1 MNAALEARQINTIR
15 ALAMDAVMRARSG
28 HTGTAMALAPLAHVL
43 FSRILRYDAAE
54 PDWLDRDRFIL
65 SAGHASMLV
74 YAMAHLV
81 GYGVTLEDIRDFRQL
96 GSITPGHPE
105 RGLTPGVEVTT
116 GPLGQGFA
124 NAVGMA
130 LAERGLR
137 SRLGA
142 DLVDHR
148 TFVIVSDG
156 DLMEGISHEAASLAG
171 HQQLGRLVAVY
182 DDNHITID
190 GSTDLALSDDAAGR
204 FGAYGWHVNDLGES
218 AEEVDGLE
226 RALREAMLVSDRP
239 SMVIVRSHIGYP
251 MPTASDTS
259 AAHGAITD
267 ADEIAA
273 AKRAMGMDPD
283 AAFVVDD
290 DVAQA
295 YLAAGA
301 RGSAERLEWEARL
314 AASGHDRGWL
324 DALWTASA
332 LNGRLS
338 ELPTFEAGTQMATR
352 VAANRVFDAS
362 MDTVPSLISGGA
374 DLTGNTGTDVTAEVL
389 SAANPGGRKLYFG
402 VREHAMGAVANGMA
416 LHGGVLPV
424 VGTFLIFSDY
434 MRPAVRLAALSGAK
448 TVFVWTH
455 DSIGVGEDGPTH
467 QPIEHL
473 ASLRAIPGLCVIRP
487 ADANETSQAWQ
498 IAVER
503 DGPTALVL
511 TRQNVGVLDGTERAS
526 QVARGAY
533 VLINTPAPAVILAG
547 TGSEVQ
553 CCTEAAALLAA
564 DGIASSVVSM
574 PSWDLFEAQDTQY
587 RASVFSHGVPV
598 LGVEAGS
605 PMGWDR
611 YADATVSM
619 NRFGASAPGSDLM
632 AHFGF
637 TAPSIADAGPQ
648 APVDTTEGMFTEG
661 SP

>member
-1 MNAALEARQINTIR
+1 MNTTLEARQINTIR

-43 FSRILRYDAAE
+43 FTRILRYDASAPE
-54 PDWLDRDRFIL
+54 WPDRDRFIL

-81 GYGVTLEDIRDFRQL
+81 GYGVTLSDIRDFRQL

-148 TFVIVSDG
+148 TYVIVSDG

-171 HQQLGRLVAVY
+171 HQQLGRLIAVY
-182 DDNHITID
+182 DDNRITID
-190 GSTDLALSDDAAGR
+190 GETDLALSDDAAGR
-204 FGAYGWHVNDLGES
+204 FEAYGWHVADLGEA
-218 AEEVDGLE
+218 AEDVDALE
-226 RALREAMLVSDRP
+226 RALREAALVSDRP
-239 SMVIVRSHIGYP
+239 SMIIVRSHIGYP

-283 AAFVVDD
+283 ATFMVDD

-295 YLAAGA
+295 YAAAGTGGA
-301 RGSAERLEWEARL
+301 AERLDWEARF
-314 AASGHDRGWL
+314 AASGHDRAWL
-324 DALWTASA
+324 DALWSA
-332 LNGRLS
+332 GAVGGRLS
-338 ELPTFEAGTQMATR
+338 ELPAFEAGTQMATR

-362 MDTVPSLISGGA
+362 LDSVPALISGGA
-374 DLTGNTGTDVTAEVL
+374 DLTGNTGTNVTAEVL
-389 SAANPGGRKLYFG
+389 SAANPEGRKLYFG

-424 VGTFLIFSDY
+424 VGTFLVFSDY

-467 QPIEHL
+467 QPVEHI
-473 ASLRAIPGLCVIRP
+473 ASLRAIPGLCVVRP

-511 TRQNVGVLDGTERAS
+511 TRQNVPVLDGTDRDA

-533 VLINTPAPAVILAG
+533 VLIDTPAPAVILAG

-553 CCTEAAALLAA
+553 CCTAAAALLAA

-574 PSWDLFEAQDTQY
+574 PSWDLFEAQDLEY
-587 RASVFSHGVPV
+587 RAAVFPDGVPV
-598 LGVEAGS
+598 LGVEAAS
-605 PMGWDR
+605 AMGWDR
-611 YADATVSM
+611 YADATVTM
-619 NRFGASAPGSDLM
+619 NRFGASAPGGDLM
-632 AHFGF
+632 DHFGF
-637 TAPSIADAGPQ
+637 TAASIADVARKLL
-648 APVDTTEGMFTEG
+648 
-661 SP
+661 

>member
-1 MNAALEARQINTIR
+1 MSTNTPDTALEARQINTIR
-15 ALAMDAVMRARSG
+15 ALAMDAVMRANSG
-28 HTGTAMALAPLAHVL
+28 HTGTAMALAPAAHVL
-43 FSRILRYDAAE
+43 FSRIMRYDAGA
-54 PDWLDRDRFIL
+54 PDWPDRDRFIL

-74 YAMAHLV
+74 YAMTHLL
-81 GYGVTLEDIRDFRQL
+81 GYGVTLDDIRDFRQL

-137 SRLGA
+137 ARLGA

-171 HQQLGRLVAVY
+171 HQQLGRLIAVY

-190 GSTDLALSDDAAGR
+190 GSTELALSDDAAQR
-204 FGAYGWHVNDLGES
+204 FEAYGWHVADLGEA
-218 AEEVDGLE
+218 AEDLDAIE
-226 RALREAMLVSDRP
+226 RALRSAMLTEDRP
-239 SMVIVRSHIGYP
+239 SMVIVRTHIGYP
-251 MPTASDTS
+251 MPTAIDTS

-267 ADEIAA
+267 ADEIAS
-273 AKRAMGMDPD
+273 AKQAMDMDPG
-283 AAFVVDD
+283 AEFVVDD

-295 YLAAGA
+295 YAAAGS
-301 RGSAERLEWEARL
+301 RGSTERLDWEARI
-314 AASGHDRGWL
+314 AASGHDPDWL
-324 DALWTASA
+324 DALWSA
-332 LNGRLS
+332 RSTTGD
-338 ELPTFEAGTQMATR
+338 PAAGPIFEAGTQMATR
-352 VAANRVFDAS
+352 VAANRVLDAS
-362 MDTVPSLISGGA
+362 LDNVPALICGGA
-374 DLTGNTGTDVTAEVL
+374 DLTGNTGTNITAEVL
-389 SAANPGGRKLYFG
+389 SADNPGGRKLFYG

-416 LHGGVLPV
+416 LHGGALPV
-424 VGTFLIFSDY
+424 VGTFLVFSDY

-473 ASLRAIPGLCVIRP
+473 ASLRAIPGLSVIRP
-487 ADANETSQAWQ
+487 ADANETAQAWQ

-503 DGPTALVL
+503 EGPTALVL
-511 TRQNVGVLDGTERAS
+511 TRQNVPVLDGTERAG
-526 QVARGAY
+526 QVERGAY
-533 VLINTPAPAVILAG
+533 VLIDTPAPAVILAG

-564 DGIASSVVSM
+564 EGIASTVVSM
-574 PSWDLFEAQDTQY
+574 PSWDLFEHQDAQY
-587 RASVFSHGVPV
+587 RSMVFPAEVPV
-598 LGVEAGS
+598 LGVEAAAAF
-605 PMGWDR
+605 GWDR

-632 AHFGF
+632 THFGF
-637 TAPSIADAGPQ
+637 TAHGIADA
-648 APVDTTEGMFTEG
+648 ARKLL
-661 SP
+661 

>member
-1 MNAALEARQINTIR
+1 MPTEADTRELEARQINTIR

-43 FSRILRYDAAE
+43 FTRILRYDAAAPE
-54 PDWLDRDRFIL
+54 WPDRDRFIL
-65 SAGHASMLV
+65 SAGHASMLT
-74 YAMAHLV
+74 YAIAHLV
-81 GYGVTLEDIRDFRQL
+81 GYGVTLDDIRDFRQL

-105 RGLTPGVEVTT
+105 HGLTPGVEVTT
-116 GPLGQGFA
+116 GPLGQGFG

-137 SRLGA
+137 ARLGA
-142 DLVDHR
+142 DIVDHR

-171 HQQLGRLVAVY
+171 HQQLGRLIAVY
-182 DDNHITID
+182 DDNRITID
-190 GSTDLALSDDAAGR
+190 GSTDLALSDDAAHR
-204 FGAYGWHVNDLGES
+204 FEAYGWHVADLGEA
-218 AEEVDGLE
+218 AEDVGAME
-226 RALREAMLVSDRP
+226 RALREAMLVDDRP
-239 SMVIVRSHIGYP
+239 SLVIVRSHIGYP
-251 MPTASDTS
+251 MPTAIDTS

-273 AKRAMGMDPD
+273 AKRAMDMDPE
-283 AAFVVDD
+283 ATFAVED
-290 DVAQA
+290 DVQA
-295 YLAAGA
+295 AYRAAGA
-301 RGSAERLEWEARL
+301 RGAAERHDWEARF
-314 AASGHDRGWL
+314 AASGHDRAWL
-324 DALWTASA
+324 DALWSA
-332 LNGRLS
+332 GAVGGHLT

-362 MDTVPSLISGGA
+362 LDSVPALISGGA
-374 DLTGNTGTDVTAEVL
+374 DLTGNTGTNVTAEVL
-389 SAANPGGRKLYFG
+389 TADNPRGRKLYFG

-424 VGTFLIFSDY
+424 VGTFLVFSDY

-467 QPIEHL
+467 QPVEHV

-511 TRQNVGVLDGTERAS
+511 TRQNVPVLDGTDRVGL
-526 QVARGAY
+526 VARGAY

-553 CCTEAAALLAA
+553 CCTDAAALLAA
-564 DGIASSVVSM
+564 DGVASTVVSM
-574 PSWDLFEAQDTQY
+574 PSWDLFEAQDADY
-587 RASVFSHGVPV
+587 RAAVFPEGVPV
-598 LGVEAGS
+598 LGVEAAS
-605 PMGWDR
+605 AMGWDR

-619 NRFGASAPGSDLM
+619 HSFGASAPGSTLM
-632 AHFGF
+632 DHFGF
-637 TAPSIADAGPQ
+637 TAPAIAQ
-648 APVDTTEGMFTEG
+648 AARKLL
-661 SP
+661 

>member
-1 MNAALEARQINTIR
+1 MNTTLEARQINTIR
-15 ALAMDAVMRARSG
+15 ALAMDAVMRANSG
-28 HTGTAMALAPLAHVL
+28 HTGTAMALAPAAHVL
-43 FSRILRYDAAE
+43 FSRIMRYDAGA
-54 PDWLDRDRFIL
+54 PDWPDRDRFIL

-74 YAMAHLV
+74 YAMTHLL
-81 GYGVTLEDIRDFRQL
+81 GYGVTLDDIRDFRQL

-137 SRLGA
+137 ARLGA

-171 HQQLGRLVAVY
+171 HQQLGRLIAVY
-182 DDNHITID
+182 DDNRITID
-190 GSTDLALSDDAAGR
+190 GSTDLALSDDAARR
-204 FGAYGWHVNDLGES
+204 FEAYGWHVADLGEA
-218 AEEVDGLE
+218 AEDLDAIE
-226 RALREAMLVSDRP
+226 RALRSAMLTDDRP
-239 SMVIVRSHIGYP
+239 SMVIIRTHIGYP
-251 MPTASDTS
+251 MPTAIDTS

-273 AKRAMGMDPD
+273 AKRAMDMDPS
-283 AAFVVDD
+283 AEFVVDD

-295 YLAAGA
+295 YAAAGA
-301 RGSAERLEWEARL
+301 RGSAERLEWEARI
-314 AASGHDRGWL
+314 AASGHDPGWL
-324 DALWTASA
+324 DALWSA
-332 LNGRLS
+332 RSTNGD
-338 ELPTFEAGTQMATR
+338 PAAGPIFEAGTQMATR
-352 VAANRVFDAS
+352 VAANRVLDAS
-362 MDTVPSLISGGA
+362 LDNVPALICGGA
-374 DLTGNTGTDVTAEVL
+374 DLTGNTGTNITAEVL
-389 SAANPGGRKLYFG
+389 SADNPGGRKLFYG

-416 LHGGVLPV
+416 LHGGALPV
-424 VGTFLIFSDY
+424 VGTFLVFSDY

-473 ASLRAIPGLCVIRP
+473 ASLRAIPGLGVIRP
-487 ADANETSQAWQ
+487 ADANETAQAWQ

-503 DGPTALVL
+503 EGPTALVL
-511 TRQNVGVLDGTERAS
+511 TRQNVPVLDGTERAG
-526 QVARGAY
+526 QVERGAY
-533 VLINTPAPAVILAG
+533 VLIDTPAPAVILAG

-564 DGIASSVVSM
+564 EGIASTVVSM
-574 PSWDLFEAQDTQY
+574 PSWDLFEHQDEQY
-587 RASVFSHGVPV
+587 RTTVFPADVPV
-598 LGVEAGS
+598 LGVEAAAAF
-605 PMGWDR
+605 GWDR

-619 NRFGASAPGSDLM
+619 SRFGASAPGSDLM
-632 AHFGF
+632 THFGF
-637 TAPSIADAGPQ
+637 TAHSIADA
-648 APVDTTEGMFTEG
+648 ARKLL
-661 SP
+661 

>member
-1 MNAALEARQINTIR
+1 MNTTLEARQINTIR
-15 ALAMDAVMRARSG
+15 ALAMDAVMRANSG
-28 HTGTAMALAPLAHVL
+28 HTGTAMALAPAAHVL
-43 FSRILRYDAAE
+43 FSRILRYDASA
-54 PDWLDRDRFIL
+54 PDWPDRDRFIL

-74 YAMAHLV
+74 YAMTHLL
-81 GYGVTLEDIRDFRQL
+81 GYGVTLNDIRDFRQL

-130 LAERGLR
+130 MAERGLR
-137 SRLGA
+137 ARLGA

-171 HQQLGRLVAVY
+171 HQQLGRLIAVY
-182 DDNHITID
+182 DDNRITID
-190 GSTDLALSDDAAGR
+190 GSTDLALSDDAARR
-204 FGAYGWHVNDLGES
+204 FEAYGWHVADLGEA
-218 AEEVDGLE
+218 AEDLE
-226 RALREAMLVSDRP
+226 AIEGALRSAMLVDDRP
-239 SMVIVRSHIGYP
+239 SMVILRTHIGYP
-251 MPTASDTS
+251 MPNAIDTS

-283 AAFVVDD
+283 ATFVVDD

-295 YLAAGA
+295 YAAAGKA
-301 RGSAERLEWEARL
+301 GAAERLDWEARF
-314 AASGHDRGWL
+314 AASGHDRAWL
-324 DALWTASA
+324 DALWSA
-332 LNGRLS
+332 GALGGRLS
-338 ELPTFEAGTQMATR
+338 ELPAFEAGTQMATR

-362 MDTVPSLISGGA
+362 LDAVPALISGGA
-374 DLTGNTGTDVTAEVL
+374 DLTGNTGTNVTAEVL
-389 SAANPGGRKLYFG
+389 SAANPAGRKLYFG

-424 VGTFLIFSDY
+424 VGTFLVFSDY

-467 QPIEHL
+467 QPVEHI

-487 ADANETSQAWQ
+487 ADANETAQAWQ

-511 TRQNVGVLDGTERAS
+511 TRQNVPVLDGTDRDA

-533 VLINTPAPAVILAG
+533 ILIDTPAPAVILAG

-553 CCTEAAALLAA
+553 CCTAAAALLAA
-564 DGIASSVVSM
+564 EGIASSVVSM
-574 PSWDLFEAQDTQY
+574 PSWDLFEAQDPDY
-587 RASVFSHGVPV
+587 RAAVFPDGVPV
-598 LGVEAGS
+598 LGVEAAS
-605 PMGWDR
+605 AMGWDR
-611 YADATVSM
+611 YANATVTM
-619 NRFGASAPGSDLM
+619 NRFGASAPGGDLM
-632 AHFGF
+632 DHFGF
-637 TAPSIADAGPQ
+637 TAASIADA
-648 APVDTTEGMFTEG
+648 ARKLL
-661 SP
+661 

>member
-1 MNAALEARQINTIR
+1 MNTTLEARQINTIR

-43 FSRILRYDAAE
+43 FSRILRYDAAA
-54 PDWLDRDRFIL
+54 PDWPDRDRFIL

-81 GYGVTLEDIRDFRQL
+81 GYGVTLDDIRDFRQL

-105 RGLTPGVEVTT
+105 YGVTPGVEVTT

-182 DDNHITID
+182 DDNRITID
-190 GSTDLALSDDAAGR
+190 GSTDLALSDDAARR
-204 FGAYGWHVNDLGES
+204 FEAYGWHVADLGEA
-218 AEEVDGLE
+218 AEDADTLE
-226 RALREAMLVSDRP
+226 RALREATLVSDRP
-239 SMVIVRSHIGYP
+239 SMIIVRSHIGYP

-273 AKRAMGMDPD
+273 AKRAMGMDPE
-283 AAFVVDD
+283 ATFVIDD
-290 DVAQA
+290 DVVQA
-295 YLAAGA
+295 YRSAGTHGA
-301 RGSAERLEWEARL
+301 AERLEWEARL
-314 AASGHDRGWL
+314 AASGHDRNWL
-324 DALWTASA
+324 DALWSA
-332 LNGRLS
+332 GAVHGELS
-338 ELPTFEAGTQMATR
+338 DLPTFEAGTQMATR
-352 VAANRVFDAS
+352 VAANRVLDAS
-362 MDTVPSLISGGA
+362 LDTVPALISGGA
-374 DLTGNTGTDVTAEVL
+374 DLTGNTGTNVTAEVL
-389 SAANPGGRKLYFG
+389 SAANPSGRKLYFG

-424 VGTFLIFSDY
+424 VGTFLVFSDY

-467 QPIEHL
+467 QPVEHV

-511 TRQNVGVLDGTERAS
+511 TRQNVPVLDGTDRPS
-526 QVARGAY
+526 QVALGAY
-533 VLINTPAPAVILAG
+533 VLIDTPAPAVILAG

-553 CCTEAAALLAA
+553 CCTDAAALLAA

-574 PSWDLFEAQDTQY
+574 PSWDLFEAQEAEY
-587 RASVFSHGVPV
+587 RAAVFPPGVPV

-605 PMGWDR
+605 AMGWDR
-611 YADATVSM
+611 YADATVTM
-619 NRFGASAPGSDLM
+619 NRFGASAPGGDLM
-632 AHFGF
+632 DHFGF
-637 TAPSIADAGPQ
+637 TAPAIANA
-648 APVDTTEGMFTEG
+648 ARALL
-661 SP
+661 

>member
-1 MNAALEARQINTIR
+1 MGNDEPSVMNTTFEARQINTIR
-15 ALAMDAVMRARSG
+15 ALAMDAVMRANSG

-43 FSRILRYDAAE
+43 FSRILRYDAAA
-54 PDWLDRDRFIL
+54 PDWPDRDRFIL

-81 GYGVTLEDIRDFRQL
+81 GYGVTLDDIRNFRQL

-105 RGLTPGVEVTT
+105 YGLTPGVEVTT

-148 TFVIVSDG
+148 TYVIVSDG

-182 DDNHITID
+182 DDNRITID
-190 GSTDLALSDDAAGR
+190 GSTDLALSDDAARR
-204 FGAYGWHVNDLGES
+204 FEAYGWHVADLGEA
-218 AEEVDGLE
+218 AEDADTLE
-226 RALREAMLVSDRP
+226 RALREATLVSDRP
-239 SMVIVRSHIGYP
+239 SMIIVRSHIGYP

-259 AAHGAITD
+259 AAHGAITG

-273 AKRAMGMDPD
+273 TKRAMGMDPE
-283 AAFVVDD
+283 ATFVVDD
-290 DVAQA
+290 DVVQA
-295 YLAAGA
+295 YRSAGA
-301 RGSAERLEWEARL
+301 HGAAERLEWEARL
-314 AASGHDRGWL
+314 AASGHDRNWL
-324 DALWTASA
+324 DALWSA
-332 LNGRLS
+332 GAVNG
-338 ELPTFEAGTQMATR
+338 ELFDLPAFEAGTQMATR
-352 VAANRVFDAS
+352 VAANRVLDAS
-362 MDTVPSLISGGA
+362 LDTVPALISGGA
-374 DLTGNTGTDVTAEVL
+374 DLTGNTGTNVTAEVL
-389 SAANPGGRKLYFG
+389 SAARPDGRKLYFG

-424 VGTFLIFSDY
+424 VGTFLVFSDY

-467 QPIEHL
+467 QPVEHV

-511 TRQNVGVLDGTERAS
+511 TRQNVPVLDGTDRPS
-526 QVARGAY
+526 QVAQGAY
-533 VLINTPAPAVILAG
+533 VLIDTPAPAVILAG

-553 CCTEAAALLAA
+553 CCTAAAALLAA

-574 PSWDLFEAQDTQY
+574 PSWDLFESQDADY
-587 RASVFSHGVPV
+587 RTAVFPPGVPV

-605 PMGWDR
+605 AMGWDR
-611 YADATVSM
+611 YADATVTM
-619 NRFGASAPGSDLM
+619 NRFGASAPGGDLM
-632 AHFGF
+632 DHFGF
-637 TAPSIADAGPQ
+637 TAPAIADA
-648 APVDTTEGMFTEG
+648 ARALL
-661 SP
+661 

>member
-1 MNAALEARQINTIR
+1 MGNDEPSVMNTDLEARQINTVR
-15 ALAMDAVMRARSG
+15 ALAMDAVVRARSG

-43 FSRILRYDAAE
+43 FTRMLRYDAAE
-54 PDWLDRDRFIL
+54 PGWPDRDRFIL

-81 GYGVTLEDIRDFRQL
+81 GYGVTLDDIRDFRQL

-105 RGLTPGVEVTT
+105 YGLTPGVEVTT

-182 DDNHITID
+182 DDNRITID
-190 GSTDLALSDDAAGR
+190 GTTDLALSDDAARR
-204 FGAYGWHVNDLGES
+204 FEAYGWHVADLGEA
-218 AEEVDGLE
+218 AEDTDTLE
-226 RALREAMLVSDRP
+226 RALREATLVSDRP
-239 SMVIVRSHIGYP
+239 SMIIVRSHIGYP

-273 AKRAMGMDPD
+273 AKRAMGMDPE

-290 DVAQA
+290 DVVQA
-295 YLAAGA
+295 YRSAGA
-301 RGSAERLEWEARL
+301 LGAAERLEWEARL
-314 AASGHDRGWL
+314 AASGHDRDWL
-324 DALWTASA
+324 DALWSA
-332 LNGRLS
+332 GAVRGELS
-338 ELPTFEAGTQMATR
+338 DLPTFEAGIQMATR
-352 VAANRVFDAS
+352 VAANRVLDAS
-362 MDTVPSLISGGA
+362 LDTVPSLISGGA
-374 DLTGNTGTDVTAEVL
+374 DLTGNTGTNVTAEVL
-389 SAANPGGRKLYFG
+389 SAASPDGRKLYFG
-402 VREHAMGAVANGMA
+402 VREHAMGGIANGMA

-424 VGTFLIFSDY
+424 VGTFLVFSDY

-467 QPIEHL
+467 QPVEHV

-487 ADANETSQAWQ
+487 ADANETCQAWQ

-511 TRQNVGVLDGTERAS
+511 TRQNVPVLDGTDRPS
-526 QVARGAY
+526 QVALGAY
-533 VLINTPAPAVILAG
+533 VLIDTPAPAVILAG

-553 CCTEAAALLAA
+553 CCTAAAALLAA
-564 DGIASSVVSM
+564 EGIASSVVSM
-574 PSWDLFEAQDTQY
+574 PSWDLFEAQDADY
-587 RASVFSHGVPV
+587 RAAVFPPGIPV
-598 LGVEAGS
+598 LGVEAAS
-605 PMGWDR
+605 AMGWDR
-611 YADATVSM
+611 YADATVTM
-619 NRFGASAPGSDLM
+619 NRFGASAPGGDLM
-632 AHFGF
+632 DHFGF
-637 TAPSIADAGPQ
+637 TAPAIADA
-648 APVDTTEGMFTEG
+648 ARALL
-661 SP
+661 

>member
-1 MNAALEARQINTIR
+1 MITELEARQINTVR
-15 ALAMDAVMRARSG
+15 ALAMDAVMRANSG

-54 PDWLDRDRFIL
+54 PGWPDRDRFIL

-74 YAMAHLV
+74 YALAHLV
-81 GYGVTLEDIRDFRQL
+81 GYGVTLSDIRDFRQL

-171 HQQLGRLVAVY
+171 HQRLGRLIAVY
-182 DDNHITID
+182 DDNRITID
-190 GSTDLALSDDAAGR
+190 GSTDLALSDDAARR
-204 FGAYGWHVNDLGES
+204 FEAYGWHVADLGDA
-218 AEEVDGLE
+218 AEDADALE
-226 RALREAMLVSDRP
+226 RALGEATLVSDRP

-273 AKRAMGMDPD
+273 AKQAMGMAPD
-283 AAFVVDD
+283 ATFVVEH

-295 YLAAGA
+295 YLAAGT
-301 RGSAERLEWEARL
+301 RGAAERIEWEGRL
-314 AASGHDRGWL
+314 AASGHDRAWL
-324 DALWTASA
+324 DALWSA
-332 LNGRLS
+332 NAIGGRLS
-338 ELPTFEAGTQMATR
+338 ALPTFEAGTQMATR

-362 MDTVPSLISGGA
+362 LDTVPALICGGA
-374 DLTGNTGTDVTAEVL
+374 DLTGNTGTNVTAEVL
-389 SAANPGGRKLYFG
+389 SAENPGGRKLYFG

-416 LHGGVLPV
+416 LHGGVLPA
-424 VGTFLIFSDY
+424 VGTFLVFSDY

-448 TVFVWTH
+448 SVFVWTH

-467 QPIEHL
+467 QPVEHI

-487 ADANETSQAWQ
+487 ADANETSQAWH
-498 IAVER
+498 IAVDR

-511 TRQNVGVLDGTERAS
+511 TRQNVPVLDGTERAS

-533 VLINTPAPAVILAG
+533 VLIDTPAPAVILAG

-553 CCTEAAALLAA
+553 CCTAAAALLAE

-574 PSWDLFEAQDTQY
+574 PSWDLFEAQDPGY
-587 RASVFSHGVPV
+587 RATVFPDGVPV
-598 LGVEAGS
+598 LGVEAAS
-605 PMGWDR
+605 AMGWDR
-611 YADATVSM
+611 YADATVTM
-619 NRFGASAPGSDLM
+619 NRFGASAPGSALM
-632 AHFGF
+632 DHFGF
-637 TAPSIADAGPQ
+637 TAPAIAA
-648 APVDTTEGMFTEG
+648 AARALL
-661 SP
+661 

>member
-1 MNAALEARQINTIR
+1 MTAALEARQINTIR

-43 FSRILRYDAAE
+43 FTRFLRYDAAA
-54 PDWLDRDRFIL
+54 PDWPDRDRFIL

-81 GYGVTLEDIRDFRQL
+81 GYGVTLSDIRDFRQL

-105 RGLTPGVEVTT
+105 HGLTPGVEVTT

-171 HQQLGRLVAVY
+171 HQQLGRLIAVY
-182 DDNHITID
+182 DDNRITID
-190 GSTDLALSDDAAGR
+190 GGTDLALSDDAARR
-204 FGAYGWHVNDLGES
+204 FEAYGWHVTDLGEA
-218 AEEVDGLE
+218 AEDVDALE
-226 RALREAMLVSDRP
+226 RALREAVLVSDRP
-239 SMVIVRSHIGYP
+239 SMIIIRSHIGYP

-267 ADEIAA
+267 SDEIAA

-283 AAFVVDD
+283 ATFVVDN

-295 YLAAGA
+295 YAAAGTA
-301 RGSAERLEWEARL
+301 GAAERLDWEARFT
-314 AASGHDRGWL
+314 ASGHDRAWL
-324 DALWTASA
+324 DALWSA
-332 LNGRLS
+332 GAVGGRLS
-338 ELPTFEAGTQMATR
+338 ELPAFEAGTQMATR

-362 MDTVPSLISGGA
+362 LDSVPALISGGA
-374 DLTGNTGTDVTAEVL
+374 DLTGNTGTNVTAEVL
-389 SAANPGGRKLYFG
+389 SAKNPAGRKLYFG

-424 VGTFLIFSDY
+424 VGTFLVFSDY

-467 QPIEHL
+467 QPIEQI

-511 TRQNVGVLDGTERAS
+511 TRQNVPVLDGTDRAS
-526 QVARGAY
+526 QVACGAY
-533 VLINTPAPAVILAG
+533 VLIDTPAPAVILAG

-553 CCTEAAALLAA
+553 CCTAAAALLAA

-574 PSWDLFEAQDTQY
+574 PSWDLFEAQDVEY
-587 RASVFSHGVPV
+587 RATVFPDGVPV
-598 LGVEAGS
+598 LGVEAAS
-605 PMGWDR
+605 AMGWDR
-611 YADATVSM
+611 YADATVTM
-619 NRFGASAPGSDLM
+619 NRFGASAPGGDLM
-632 AHFGF
+632 DHFGF
-637 TAPSIADAGPQ
+637 TAPAIADA
-648 APVDTTEGMFTEG
+648 ARRLL
-661 SP
+661 

>member
-1 MNAALEARQINTIR
+1 MGNDEPSDMNTTLETRQINTIR

-43 FSRILRYDAAE
+43 FTRILRYDAAA
-54 PDWLDRDRFIL
+54 PDWPDRDRFIL

-81 GYGVTLEDIRDFRQL
+81 GYGVTLDDIRDFRQL

-105 RGLTPGVEVTT
+105 YGLTPGVEVTT

-130 LAERGLR
+130 MAERGLR

-190 GSTDLALSDDAAGR
+190 GSTDLALSDDAARR
-204 FGAYGWHVNDLGES
+204 FEAYGWHVAELGEA
-218 AEEVDGLE
+218 AEETDALE
-226 RALREAMLVSDRP
+226 RAIREATLVSDRP
-239 SMVIVRSHIGYP
+239 SMIIVRSHIGYP
-251 MPTASDTS
+251 MPTAIDTS

-273 AKRAMGMDPD
+273 AKHAMGMD
-283 AAFVVDD
+283 AEATFVVDD
-290 DVAQA
+290 DVVQA
-295 YLAAGA
+295 YRSAGA
-301 RGSAERLEWEARL
+301 HGVAERLEWEARL
-314 AASGHDRGWL
+314 AASGHDRDWL
-324 DALWTASA
+324 DALWSA
-332 LNGRLS
+332 GAVNGELPD
-338 ELPTFEAGTQMATR
+338 LPTFEAGTQMATR
-352 VAANRVFDAS
+352 VAANRVLDAS
-362 MDTVPSLISGGA
+362 LDTVPALISGGA
-374 DLTGNTGTDVTAEVL
+374 DLTGNTGTNVTAEVL
-389 SAANPGGRKLYFG
+389 SAANPSGRKLYFG

-424 VGTFLIFSDY
+424 VGTFLVFSDY
-434 MRPAVRLAALSGAK
+434 MRPAVRLAALSCAK

-467 QPIEHL
+467 QPVEHV

-511 TRQNVGVLDGTERAS
+511 TRQNVPVLDGTDRPS
-526 QVARGAY
+526 QVALGAY
-533 VLINTPAPAVILAG
+533 VLIDTPAPAVILAG

-553 CCTEAAALLAA
+553 CCTAAAALLAA

-574 PSWDLFEAQDTQY
+574 PSWDLFESQDAGY
-587 RASVFSHGVPV
+587 RAAVFPQGVPV

-605 PMGWDR
+605 AMGWDR
-611 YADATVSM
+611 YADATVTM
-619 NRFGASAPGSDLM
+619 NRFGASAPGGHLM
-632 AHFGF
+632 DHFGF
-637 TAPSIADAGPQ
+637 TAPAIADA
-648 APVDTTEGMFTEG
+648 ARALL
-661 SP
+661 

>member
-1 MNAALEARQINTIR
+1 MSTNAVNTALEARQINTIR
-15 ALAMDAVMRARSG
+15 ALAMDAVMRANSG
-28 HTGTAMALAPLAHVL
+28 HTGTAMALAPAAHVL
-43 FSRILRYDAAE
+43 FSRIMRYDAGA
-54 PDWLDRDRFIL
+54 PDWPDRDRFIL

-74 YAMAHLV
+74 YAMTHLL
-81 GYGVTLEDIRDFRQL
+81 GYGVTLDDIRDFRQL

-137 SRLGA
+137 ARLGA

-171 HQQLGRLVAVY
+171 HQQLGRLIAVY
-182 DDNHITID
+182 DDNRITID
-190 GSTDLALSDDAAGR
+190 GSTDLALSDDAARR
-204 FGAYGWHVNDLGES
+204 FEAYGWHVTDLGEA
-218 AEEVDGLE
+218 AEDLDAIE
-226 RALREAMLVSDRP
+226 RALRSAMLTDDRP
-239 SMVIVRSHIGYP
+239 SMVIIRTHIGYP
-251 MPTASDTS
+251 MPTAIDTS

-273 AKRAMGMDPD
+273 AKRAMHMDPS
-283 AAFVVDD
+283 AEFVVDD

-295 YLAAGA
+295 YATAGA
-301 RGSAERLEWEARL
+301 RGSTERLDWEARI
-314 AASGHDRGWL
+314 ATSGHDPDWL
-324 DALWTASA
+324 DALWSA
-332 LNGRLS
+332 RSTNGDPAAG
-338 ELPTFEAGTQMATR
+338 PTFEAGTQMATR
-352 VAANRVFDAS
+352 VAANRVLDAS
-362 MDTVPSLISGGA
+362 LDNVPALICGGA
-374 DLTGNTGTDVTAEVL
+374 DLTGNTGTNITAEVL
-389 SAANPGGRKLYFG
+389 SADNPGGRKLFYG

-416 LHGGVLPV
+416 LHGGALPV
-424 VGTFLIFSDY
+424 VGTFLVFSDY

-473 ASLRAIPGLCVIRP
+473 ASLRAIPGLSVIRP
-487 ADANETSQAWQ
+487 ADANETAQAWQ

-503 DGPTALVL
+503 EGPTALVL
-511 TRQNVGVLDGTERAS
+511 TRQNVPVLDGTERAG
-526 QVARGAY
+526 QVERGAY
-533 VLINTPAPAVILAG
+533 VLIDTPAPAVILAG

-564 DGIASSVVSM
+564 EGIASTVVSM
-574 PSWDLFEAQDTQY
+574 PSWDLFEHQDEQY
-587 RASVFSHGVPV
+587 RSMVFPAGVPV
-598 LGVEAGS
+598 LGVEAAAAF
-605 PMGWDR
+605 GWDR

-619 NRFGASAPGSDLM
+619 SRFGASAPGSDLM
-632 AHFGF
+632 THFGF
-637 TAPSIADAGPQ
+637 TAHSIADA
-648 APVDTTEGMFTEG
+648 ARKLL
-661 SP
+661 

>member
-1 MNAALEARQINTIR
+1 MGNDEPGVMNTTLEARQINTIR

-43 FSRILRYDAAE
+43 FTRILRYDAAA
-54 PDWLDRDRFIL
+54 PDWPDRDRFIL

-81 GYGVTLEDIRDFRQL
+81 GYGVTLDDIRDFRRL

-105 RGLTPGVEVTT
+105 YGLTPGVEVTT
-116 GPLGQGFA
+116 GPLGQGLA

-130 LAERGLR
+130 MAERGLR

-190 GSTDLALSDDAAGR
+190 GSTELALSDDAARR
-204 FGAYGWHVNDLGES
+204 FEAYGWHVADLGEA
-218 AEEVDGLE
+218 AEDTDALE
-226 RALREAMLVSDRP
+226 RAIREATLVSDRP
-239 SMVIVRSHIGYP
+239 SMIIVRSHIGYP
-251 MPTASDTS
+251 MPSAADTS

-267 ADEIAA
+267 AEEIAA
-273 AKRAMGMDPD
+273 AKRAMGMDPE
-283 AAFVVDD
+283 ATFVVDD
-290 DVAQA
+290 DVVQA
-295 YLAAGA
+295 YRSAGA
-301 RGSAERLEWEARL
+301 HGATERGEWEARL

-324 DALWTASA
+324 EALWSA
-332 LNGRLS
+332 GAVNGEMS
-338 ELPTFEAGTQMATR
+338 DLPTFEAGTQMATR
-352 VAANRVFDAS
+352 VAANRVLDAS
-362 MDTVPSLISGGA
+362 LDTVPALISGGA
-374 DLTGNTGTDVTAEVL
+374 DLTGNTGTNVTAEVL
-389 SAANPGGRKLYFG
+389 SAANPSGRKLYFG

-424 VGTFLIFSDY
+424 VGTFLVFSDY

-467 QPIEHL
+467 QPVEHV

-511 TRQNVGVLDGTERAS
+511 TRQNVPVLDGTDRPS
-526 QVARGAY
+526 QVGSGAY
-533 VLINTPAPAVILAG
+533 VLIDTPAPAVILAG

-553 CCTEAAALLAA
+553 CCTAAAALLAA

-574 PSWDLFEAQDTQY
+574 PSWDLFESQDAGY
-587 RASVFSHGVPV
+587 RAAVFPPGVPV

-605 PMGWDR
+605 AMGWDR
-611 YADATVSM
+611 YADATVTM
-619 NRFGASAPGSDLM
+619 NRFGASAPGDHLM
-632 AHFGF
+632 DHFGF
-637 TAPSIADAGPQ
+637 TAPAIADA
-648 APVDTTEGMFTEG
+648 ARALL
-661 SP
+661 

>member
-1 MNAALEARQINTIR
+1 MSTNTAYTALEARQVNTIR
-15 ALAMDAVMRARSG
+15 ALAMDAVMRANSG
-28 HTGTAMALAPLAHVL
+28 HTGTAMALAPAAHVL
-43 FSRILRYDAAE
+43 FSRIMRYDAGAPE
-54 PDWLDRDRFIL
+54 WPDRDRFIL

-74 YAMAHLV
+74 YAMTHLL
-81 GYGVTLEDIRDFRQL
+81 GYGVSLDDIRDFRQL

-137 SRLGA
+137 ARLGA

-171 HQQLGRLVAVY
+171 HQQLGRLIAVY
-182 DDNHITID
+182 DDNRITID
-190 GSTDLALSDDAAGR
+190 GSTELALSDDAARR
-204 FGAYGWHVNDLGES
+204 FEAYGWHVADLGEA
-218 AEEVDGLE
+218 AEDLDAIE
-226 RALREAMLVSDRP
+226 RALRSAMLTDDRP
-239 SMVIVRSHIGYP
+239 SMVIIRTHIGYP
-251 MPTASDTS
+251 MPTAIDTS

-273 AKRAMGMDPD
+273 AKRAMDMDPS
-283 AAFVVDD
+283 AEFVVDD

-295 YLAAGA
+295 YAAAGA
-301 RGSAERLEWEARL
+301 RGSAERLAWEARI
-314 AASGHDRGWL
+314 AASGHDPDWL
-324 DALWTASA
+324 DALWSA
-332 LNGRLS
+332 RSTNGDPAAG
-338 ELPTFEAGTQMATR
+338 PTFEAGTQMATR
-352 VAANRVFDAS
+352 VAANRVLDAS
-362 MDTVPSLISGGA
+362 LDNVPALICGGA
-374 DLTGNTGTDVTAEVL
+374 DLTGNTGTNITAEVL
-389 SAANPGGRKLYFG
+389 SADNPGGRKLFYG

-416 LHGGVLPV
+416 LHGGALPV
-424 VGTFLIFSDY
+424 VGTFLVFSDY

-473 ASLRAIPGLCVIRP
+473 ASLRAIPGLSVIRP
-487 ADANETSQAWQ
+487 ADANETAQAWQ
-498 IAVER
+498 IAVDRE
-503 DGPTALVL
+503 GPTALVL
-511 TRQNVGVLDGTERAS
+511 TRQNVPVLDGTERTG
-526 QVARGAY
+526 QVKRGAY
-533 VLINTPAPAVILAG
+533 VLIDTPAPAVILAG

-564 DGIASSVVSM
+564 EGIASTVVSM
-574 PSWDLFEAQDTQY
+574 PSWDLFEHQDAQY
-587 RASVFSHGVPV
+587 RSMVFPAGVPV
-598 LGVEAGS
+598 LGVEAAAAF
-605 PMGWDR
+605 GWDR

-632 AHFGF
+632 THFGF
-637 TAPSIADAGPQ
+637 TAPAIADA
-648 APVDTTEGMFTEG
+648 ARKLL
-661 SP
+661 

>member
-54 PDWLDRDRFIL
+54 PDWPDRDRFIL

-171 HQQLGRLVAVY
+171 HQQLGRLIAVY

-190 GSTDLALSDDAAGR
+190 GSTDLALSDNAARR
-204 FGAYGWHVNDLGES
+204 FEAYGWHVTDLKEA
-218 AEEVDGLE
+218 AEDADGLE

-239 SMVIVRSHIGYP
+239 SMVIIRSHIGYP

-273 AKRAMGMDPD
+273 AKRAMGMDPE
-283 AAFVVDD
+283 ATFVVDD
-290 DVAQA
+290 DVARA

-301 RGSAERLEWEARL
+301 RGAAERLEWEARL
-314 AASGHDRGWL
+314 AGSGHDRDWL
-324 DALWTASA
+324 DALWSA
-332 LNGRLS
+332 GAQGGRLS

-362 MDTVPSLISGGA
+362 LDTVPALISGGA

-424 VGTFLIFSDY
+424 VGTFLVFSDY

-498 IAVER
+498 IAIER

-511 TRQNVGVLDGTERAS
+511 TRQNVPVLDGTERAS
-526 QVARGAY
+526 QVVRGAY

-553 CCTEAAALLAA
+553 CCTTAAALLAA

-574 PSWDLFEAQDTQY
+574 PSWDLFEAQDPQY
-587 RASVFSHGVPV
+587 RAKVFRPGVPV
-598 LGVEAGS
+598 LGVEAAS

-611 YADATVSM
+611 YADATVAM
-619 NRFGASAPGSDLM
+619 VGFGASAPGSDLM

-637 TAPSIADAGPQ
+637 TAPSIADA
-648 APVDTTEGMFTEG
+648 ARKLL
-661 SP
+661 

>member
-1 MNAALEARQINTIR
+1 MSTNTADTALEARQVNTIR
-15 ALAMDAVMRARSG
+15 ALAMDAVMRANSG
-28 HTGTAMALAPLAHVL
+28 HTGTAMALAPAAHVL
-43 FSRILRYDAAE
+43 FSRIMRYDAGT
-54 PDWLDRDRFIL
+54 PDWPDRDRFIL

-74 YAMAHLV
+74 YAMTHLL
-81 GYGVTLEDIRDFRQL
+81 GYGVSLDDIRDFRQL

-137 SRLGA
+137 ARLGT

-171 HQQLGRLVAVY
+171 HQQLGRLIAVY
-182 DDNHITID
+182 DDNRITID
-190 GSTDLALSDDAAGR
+190 GSTELTLSDDAARR
-204 FGAYGWHVNDLGES
+204 FEAYGWHVADLGEA
-218 AEEVDGLE
+218 AEDLDAIE
-226 RALREAMLVSDRP
+226 RALRSAMLTDDRP
-239 SMVIVRSHIGYP
+239 SMVIIRTHIGYP
-251 MPTASDTS
+251 MPTAIDTS

-273 AKRAMGMDPD
+273 AKRAMDMDPS
-283 AAFVVDD
+283 AEFVVDD

-295 YLAAGA
+295 YAAAGA

-314 AASGHDRGWL
+314 AASGHDPDWL
-324 DALWTASA
+324 DALWSA
-332 LNGRLS
+332 RSTSGD
-338 ELPTFEAGTQMATR
+338 PAAGPIFEAGTQMATR
-352 VAANRVFDAS
+352 VAANRVLDAS
-362 MDTVPSLISGGA
+362 LDNVPALICGGA
-374 DLTGNTGTDVTAEVL
+374 DLTGNTGTNITAEVL
-389 SAANPGGRKLYFG
+389 SADNPGGRKLFYG

-416 LHGGVLPV
+416 LHGGALPV
-424 VGTFLIFSDY
+424 VGTFLVFSDY

-473 ASLRAIPGLCVIRP
+473 ASLRAIPGLSVIRP
-487 ADANETSQAWQ
+487 ADANETAQAWQ
-498 IAVER
+498 IAVDRE
-503 DGPTALVL
+503 GPTALVL
-511 TRQNVGVLDGTERAS
+511 TRQNVPVLDGTERTG
-526 QVARGAY
+526 QVKRGAY
-533 VLINTPAPAVILAG
+533 VLIDTPAPAVILAG

-564 DGIASSVVSM
+564 EGIASTVVSM
-574 PSWDLFEAQDTQY
+574 PSWDLFEHQDAQY
-587 RASVFSHGVPV
+587 RSMVFPAGVPV
-598 LGVEAGS
+598 LGVEAAAAF
-605 PMGWDR
+605 GWDR

-632 AHFGF
+632 THFGF
-637 TAPSIADAGPQ
+637 TAPAIADA
-648 APVDTTEGMFTEG
+648 ARKLL
-661 SP
+661 